1 MATTALYT
9 QRNPFAA
16 ERTGGYR
23 ITPSSAPKDCQHHV
37 ISLVGSGIVYK
48 PGDALGVWPRN
59 LDALVGAIVTRLG
72 ATGEEPVSVGSNT
85 LSFREALATKFDL
98 TVISKRLFEAC
109 LAQGAE
115 KFRALL
121 EKGNEE
127 KFRHYL
133 TAWDDS
139 HDVLDVLEEAP
150 DAKFSAAEFV
160 TLLRPLAP
168 RLYSIASSQA
178 LHPDEAHLLVLSVAY
193 DVRGRVREGVG
204 STFINDRWPTG
215 TTAPVYT
222 QDAQKHF
229 AMPKDPATPIIM
241 IGPGTGLAPFRAFLE
256 ERDAAGAK
264 GKNWLFFGDQ
274 SRSWGYYYE
283 PELTAWEKRG
293 FLRIDLAFS
302 RDQSYKI
309 YVQHR
314 MREQARDF
322 YAWLEEG
329 AEIFICGDK
338 GKMAA
343 DVQKELHAIVE
354 AQGGRTPEQ
363 AMEYVSQLKKSHRLK
378 LDVY

>member
-72 ATGEEPVSVGSNT
+72 ATGEEPVSVGGNT

-168 RLYSIASSQA
+168 RLYSIASSQT
-178 LHPDEAHLLVLSVAY
+178 LHPNEAHLLVLSVVY
-193 DVRGRVREGVG
+193 DVRGRVREGVA

-229 AMPKDPATPIIM
+229 AMPKDPATPLIM
-241 IGPGTGLAPFRAFLE
+241 IGPGTGLAPFRGFLE

-302 RDQSYKI
+302 RDQAYKI

-338 GKMAA
+338 GRWPRTSRKSSMRLSKRREAA
-343 DVQKELHAIVE
+343 
-354 AQGGRTPEQ
+354 RPSRPWST
-363 AMEYVSQLKKSHRLK
+363 
-378 LDVY
+378 